1 MAREG
6 GEGGGRG
13 GGVGLITCFYSH
25 ATIFPPLNSSDYP
38 LMSDDEAPHPPEE
51 HFGGTVHE
59 ALDAL
64 GITSPLVLGYF
75 VRHGLSRER
84 LGSQIRFSNQ
94 GIYQKLNQGYRK
106 SLFGFHTDKGG
117 SGDAEGLHRIK
128 KVWEMLKPLHSEAI
142 TVDSSSEASD
152 NESEA
157 SDNESEGGNNN
168 LSASNENQQAGQ
180 EEDEQDIQQET
191 SQSAAHATRHRDN
204 SHEQEAESAQHLIA
218 ATPMGPGGDH
228 PNPNAQYIHFI
239 GKEVTQKFWFI
250 AKITNARLSEEG
262 ILYHLDYEDGDE
274 EDLTSEELA
283 GLPVEKDAE
292 LECGFLGA
300 TIWKQFE
307 LNGQVTGCRVGE
319 TLFLLTKRLRLLLL
333 TPLHSI
339 S

>member
-1 MAREG
+1 
-6 GEGGGRG
+6 
-13 GGVGLITCFYSH
+13 
-25 ATIFPPLNSSDYP
+25 
-38 LMSDDEAPHPPEE
+38 
-51 HFGGTVHE
+51 
-59 ALDAL
+59 
-64 GITSPLVLGYF
+64 
-75 VRHGLSRER
+75 
-84 LGSQIRFSNQ
+84 
-94 GIYQKLNQGYRK
+94 
-106 SLFGFHTDKGG
+106 
-117 SGDAEGLHRIK
+117 
-128 KVWEMLKPLHSEAI
+128 
-142 TVDSSSEASD
+142 
-152 NESEA
+152 
-157 SDNESEGGNNN
+157 
-168 LSASNENQQAGQ
+168 
-180 EEDEQDIQQET
+180 
-191 SQSAAHATRHRDN
+191 
-204 SHEQEAESAQHLIA
+204 
-218 ATPMGPGGDH
+218 MGPGGDH

-262 ILYHLDYEDGDE
+262 ILYHLDYEDGDA